1 MSDINL
7 DKVIATIGKELEPNS
22 RGMDVFT
29 RTTFQE
35 MVKDVTDSIVRVNTV
50 NALTTCY
57 NNAQDESDR
66 SFFKKA
72 INEALGGTGNIQ

>member
-7 DKVIATIGKELEPNS
+7 DKVIATIGKELEPNT
-22 RGMDVFT
+22 RGMDAYT
-29 RTTFQE
+29 RSVFQE
-35 MVKDVTDSIVRVNTV
+35 MVKHATDSIVRINTV

-66 SFFKKA
+66 VFFKKA
-72 INEALGGTGNIQ
+72 INEALGGSGNIQ

>member
-7 DKVIATIGKELEPNS
+7 DKVIATIGKELQPNT
-22 RGMDVFT
+22 RAMDMCAKD
-29 RTTFQE
+29 TFKA

-50 NALTTCY
+50 NALATCY

-66 SFFKKA
+66 AFFKKA
-72 INEALGGTGNIQ
+72 INEALGGNVQ